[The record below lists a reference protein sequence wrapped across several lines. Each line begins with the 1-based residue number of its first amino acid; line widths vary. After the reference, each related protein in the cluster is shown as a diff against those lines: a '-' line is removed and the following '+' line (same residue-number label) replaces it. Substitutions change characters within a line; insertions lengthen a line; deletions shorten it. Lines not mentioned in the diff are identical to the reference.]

1 MVKIVSILSAALFAT
16 LANAA
21 TVYTGDILSGHKVI
35 SNLDVTDIP
44 ANAVTKLWLRMTKDL
59 VGQSYHV
66 PIIVARGPTDGNR
79 LLLNSGLHGDELNG
93 IRVVQRFFADIDVSK
108 LKGVVVGVPGANIN
122 GMYEGQR
129 SYVNKYDTGSLTNLN
144 REFPGNITNR
154 AAGKKFAATLWSG
167 IYGNNNFTAGVD
179 YHTQSSTTKFPNFV
193 YADLTI
199 PYVYRMT
206 ELTGADIVKVDVGS
220 GTLGALENVL
230 DEFGTPAI
238 TYELGNP
245 KLWEKD
251 QIQRGYDYAF
261 RQMTDL
267 NMYPATTDAAKI
279 ATYEAQRKKIYYGNE
294 FQSTYSTQGGF
305 VELYVKVLD
314 QVKKDQLAGR
324 LFNVWGDKVED
335 YYPKFDGIVLS
346 VGNNPLHEPGASIVN
361 TIHNSTD
368 PKCINGC

>member
-44 ANAVTKLWLRMTKDL
+44 ANAVTKLWLRVTKDV

-79 LLLNSGLHGDELNG
+79 LLLNSALHGEELNG

-108 LKGVVVGVPGANIN
+108 LKGVVVGVPGSNIN

-129 SYVNKYDTGSLTNLN
+129 YYLNKYDSGSLTNLN

-167 IYGNNNFTAGVD
+167 IYGNNNYTAGVD
-179 YHTQSSTTKFPNFV
+179 YHTQSLTTQFPNFV
-193 YADLTI
+193 YADLRV

-206 ELTGADIVKVDVGS
+206 ELTGADIIKVDTGESAVGS
-220 GTLGALENVL
+220 LEIVL
-230 DEFGTPAI
+230 DQFGIPAI
-238 TYELGNP
+238 TYELGAP
-245 KLWEKD
+245 KRWQKD
-251 QIQRGYDYAF
+251 QIQRGYDFAF
-261 RQMTDL
+261 RLMTDL
-267 NMYPATTDAAKI
+267 NMYPATTDTEKI
-279 ATYEAQRKKIYYGNE
+279 ATYEAQKKKSYYGNE
-294 FQSTYSTQGGF
+294 FVSTYSTQGGY
-305 VELYVKVLD
+305 VELYTKVND
-314 QVKKDQLAGR
+314 RVTKDQLVGR

-335 YYPKFDGIVLS
+335 YYPKFDGVILS
-346 VGNNPLHEPGASIVN
+346 IGDNPLHEPGAQIVE

-368 PKCINGC
+368 PACFNGC